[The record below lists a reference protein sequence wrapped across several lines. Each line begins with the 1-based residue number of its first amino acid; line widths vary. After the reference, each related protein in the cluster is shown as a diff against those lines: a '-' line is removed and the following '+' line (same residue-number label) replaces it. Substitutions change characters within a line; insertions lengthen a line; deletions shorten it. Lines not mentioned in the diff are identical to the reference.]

1 MRSLRTRP
9 ERLIAPSL
17 SAVLGTALLLGACG
31 GSDTT
36 PGLPAAAVRD
46 SAGITL
52 VENPAPPSG
61 SRLPWTVA
69 PAPSVD
75 IGALEGEAAYQ
86 LYQAQDALRLDDGRI
101 LVANAG
107 GGEIRVFDD
116 RGGHLATWGRQGEGP
131 GEYMAPTA
139 LSLWPGSDSLAVWD
153 RRAQRLTVLTSD
165 GTLGRTVTLPAR
177 ENMQSVNFV
186 AALPRGDLVV
196 SGLQFRMESQGLSRL
211 PTTFAI
217 VSREGDFRTELGT
230 SPGAETMI
238 QASDNR
244 VAITQVPFGRT
255 TVAAVLGDETIIA
268 PNERFELPFRDP
280 GGALRRIVRVGIT
293 PTPLTPEIWSAEVE
307 RRVAD
312 APEQAQPGLRSSL
325 EGLPERP
332 ETLPVFDRI
341 LADPTGHLWVRL
353 FRTPADAHLAHR
365 WLVLD
370 TSGQVLGWMET
381 PAPLDVYRIGP
392 DHLLGRSRDDLDVE
406 HIQVWR
412 LER

>member
-1 MRSLRTRP
+1 MPRLRTRP
-9 ERLIAPSL
+9 ECPVVPAL
-17 SAVLGTALLLGACG
+17 SAVLGAALLLGACG
-31 GSDTT
+31 GSDDTDGI
-36 PGLPAAAVRD
+36 PVAAVRD
-46 SAGITL
+46 SAGITV
-52 VENPAPPSG
+52 VENPAPPPA

-116 RGGHLATWGRQGEGP
+116 GGGHLATWGRQGEGP

-139 LSLWPGSDSLAVWD
+139 LSLWPGSDSVAVWD
-153 RRAQRLTVLTSD
+153 RRSQRLTVLTSD
-165 GTLGRTVTLPAR
+165 GALGRTVTFPAR
-177 ENMQSVNFV
+177 ETMQSVNFV
-186 AALPRGDLVV
+186 TALSTGDLVV

-211 PTTFAI
+211 PTTFAT
-217 VSREGDFRTELGT
+217 VTRDGDFRAELGT
-230 SPGAETMI
+230 FPGAETMI
-238 QASDNR
+238 QASDDR

-255 TVAAVLGDETIIA
+255 TVAAAVGDAMIMA

-280 GGALRRIVRVGIT
+280 AGALRRIVRVGID
-293 PTPLTPEIWSAEVE
+293 PTPLSPEIWSAEVE
-307 RRVAD
+307 RRVAN

-332 ETLPVFDRI
+332 ESLPVFDKI
-341 LADPTGHLWVRL
+341 LSDPAGHVWVRL
-353 FRTPADAHLAHR
+353 YRKPADADVAHR

-370 TSGQVLGWMET
+370 ATGQVLGWMET
-381 PAPLDVYRIGP
+381 PAALDVYRIGV
-392 DHLLGRSRDDLDVE
+392 DYLLGRTRDDLDVE
-406 HIQVWR
+406 HVQMWG